1 MQIGPQLLDWYDK
14 HRRSLPWRGS
24 RNPYVIWISE
34 IIFQQTRIG
43 QGTAYFLR
51 FIERF
56 PDILSLARAEEDEVL
71 RLWQGLGYY
80 SRARNLM
87 STARKIQ
94 TDYNGQ
100 LPSDFKLISELK
112 GIGDYTASCITSI
125 CFRMPHAAVDGNVYR
140 VLSRL
145 FADSTTINSGA
156 GKKRFKD
163 LAQSLI
169 TPERPGDF
177 NEAMMDLGAMVCT
190 PRSPNCQECPL
201 SKLCKAY
208 ATGTQS
214 SFPVK
219 TMTRTRSVRL
229 MEYVLI
235 KSDERIL
242 VRKRTGSGIWK
253 GLYELP
259 SPATG
264 TSGLPEISRIIH
276 PLSHADLDIR
286 FYRTGE
292 VDTDIA
298 ADQDLIWIGIK
309 EINQYPFP
317 KPLADFLNEHALIG
331 GTKA

>member
-1 MQIGPQLLDWYDK
+1 MQIGLQLLEWYDIN
-14 HRRSLPWRGS
+14 RRSLPWRGS
-24 RNPYVIWISE
+24 RDPYVIWISE

-43 QGTAYFLR
+43 QGTSYFLR

-56 PDILSLARAEEDEVL
+56 PDIRSLAEAEEDEVL

-87 STARKIQ
+87 TTARNIQ
-94 TDYNGQ
+94 ADYAGQ
-100 LPSDFKLISELK
+100 FPSDFKQISELK

-125 CFRMPHAAVDGNVYR
+125 CYRMPHAAVDGNVYR

-145 FADSTTINSGA
+145 YADLTVINSGA
-156 GKKRFKD
+156 GKKRFKA

-169 TPERPGDF
+169 TPQRPGDF

-190 PRSPNCQECPL
+190 PRSPLCQECPL
-201 SKLCKAY
+201 STLCQAF
-208 ATGTQS
+208 ASGTQS

-219 TMTRTRSVRL
+219 TVARSRSVRL

-235 KSDERIL
+235 QSDNRLL

-259 SPATG
+259 APAPG
-264 TSGLPEISRIIH
+264 APGLPEISRIVH

-286 FYRTGE
+286 FYSTGE
-292 VDTDIA
+292 NEPDVA
-298 ADQDLIWIGIK
+298 ADQDLIWIGLK
-309 EINQYPFP
+309 EISQYPFP
-317 KPLADFLNEHALIG
+317 KPLADFLRDNIPDP
-331 GTKA
+331 GTTV